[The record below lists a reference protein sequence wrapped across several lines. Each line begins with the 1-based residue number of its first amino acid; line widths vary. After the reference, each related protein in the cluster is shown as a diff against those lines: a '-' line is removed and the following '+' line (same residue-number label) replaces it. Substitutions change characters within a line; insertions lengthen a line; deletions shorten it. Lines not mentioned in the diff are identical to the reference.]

1 MAENQDNVTKLTEEE
16 LSFFTNLTAD
26 YNSIRNQLGSIALEI
41 RRLEGV
47 QTSLMSTNDQLL
59 TREKEF
65 LVELQNKYG
74 VGSVDL
80 ATGIYTPKEG

>member
-1 MAENQDNVTKLTEEE
+1 
-16 LSFFTNLTAD
+16 
-26 YNSIRNQLGSIALEI
+26 
-41 RRLEGV
+41 
-47 QTSLMSTNDQLL
+47 MSTNDQLL